1 MATNDT
7 RQNKSSNEMSNR
19 IANYWKY
26 FLLILSGIALVA
38 GIGYLLYGFTANGTA
53 LAVLGMAISVLAI
66 PERFDSFK
74 ALGFEAKLREV
85 KNDLHDQLKAEF
97 LESSRIHA
105 NFLFQQLSLLGRR
118 ETEPRVQSLE
128 KAKRIFNHLS
138 DIGMS
143 AEELEEVSKPWH
155 RSVFIDLISPADK
168 AIHACLNLLTQHR
181 VELQRSGADNSE
193 AIRLTEQAM
202 AIRGKML
209 NIFIN
214 AEPEVLLKSMQ
225 EVLLAIRGANLG
237 EAQNHFNDSF
247 GVAES
252 SLGYAQDY
260 WKTKALKNEAYW
272 KALVTPYN
280 EIWQQFSNSV

>member
-1 MATNDT
+1 
-7 RQNKSSNEMSNR
+7 MSNR
-19 IANYWKY
+19 VLSNYWKY

-74 ALGFEAKLREV
+74 ALGFEAKLREA

-143 AEELEEVSKPWH
+143 AEELEEVSQPWH
-155 RSVFIDLISPADK
+155 RSVFIDLIFPVDK
-168 AIHACLNLLTQHR
+168 AVDTCLRLLTQYSSD
-181 VELQRSGADNSE
+181 LQRAGAENGD
-193 AIRLTEQAM
+193 AVRLTEQTLT
-202 AIRGKML
+202 IRPKML
-209 NIFIN
+209 NIFN
-214 AEPEVLLKSMQ
+214 TEPEDLLKNME
-225 EVLLAIRGANLG
+225 EVLQTIRGADVG
-237 EAQNHFNDSF
+237 EEQVHFNSSF
-247 GVAES
+247 GEAES

-260 WKTKALKNEAYW
+260 WKTKVLKNEAYW
-272 KALVTPYN
+272 KSLVTLDN
-280 EIWQQFSNSV
+280 EI

>member
-1 MATNDT
+1 MANNDT
-7 RQNKSSNEMSNR
+7 KQNKRSSEMSNR
-19 IANYWKY
+19 VSDYWKY
-26 FLLILSGIALVA
+26 FLLTLSAIALVT

-53 LAVLGMAISVLAI
+53 LAALGMAISVLAI

-118 ETEPRVQSLE
+118 KTEPRVQSLE

-168 AIHACLNLLTQHR
+168 AIHACLSLLTQHR
-181 VELQRSGADNSE
+181 FELQRYGADNSE
-193 AIRLTEQAM
+193 AIRLTEQAI

-209 NIFIN
+209 NIFN
-214 AEPEVLLKSMQ
+214 ADPEDLLKSMQ

-237 EAQNHFNDSF
+237 EAQGHYNDSF
-247 GVAES
+247 GEAES
-252 SLGYAQDY
+252 CLGYAQDY
-260 WKTKALKNEAYW
+260 WKAKALKNEAYW
-272 KALVTPYN
+272 KTLVTLDN
-280 EIWQQFSNSV
+280 DIWQQFSNSV